1 MIFIIKPDTVPPK
14 LIEFQTAMIDSIGT
28 HGSFDRIPDEE
39 LSPFIKGYRHVEV
52 KETLYNCSHQKCS
65 YCEALPIGSRLRV
78 DHFFPKKLYPELT
91 LDWDNL
97 LPSCDNCNTRKSSH
111 DTKTEPIINPS
122 KINPFPYYNFDF
134 IWMIPAVDSPD
145 PVLTKRTIDVCDL
158 NRRELVKSR
167 ADLLVD
173 LTTYQK
179 DMNFV
184 LLDFEEPM
192 SNIKIKNRIIRL
204 EESLEIIEEM
214 AQDTEKFS
222 AFIKKFL
229 EKSIYIQE
237 VISQIKIIKNEN
249 EELFS

>member
-1 MIFIIKPDTVPPK
+1 MIFINKPVIIPPK
-14 LIEFQTAMIDSIGT
+14 LFEFQTSMLDCLGT
-28 HGSFDRIPDEE
+28 YGSFDRIPKEE
-39 LSPFIKGYRHVEV
+39 LNSFIKGYSHEAV
-52 KETLYNCSHQKCS
+52 KIPLFNCNHQKCS
-65 YCEALPIGSRLRV
+65 YCEGIPSGSKLRV

-97 LPSCDNCNTRKSSH
+97 LPSCENCNRHKSSH
-111 DTKTEPIINPS
+111 DTNTEPIINPS
-122 KINPFPYYNFDF
+122 KIDPFPYFDFDF

-145 PVLTKRTIDVCDL
+145 LVLTKRTIDVCNL

-179 DMNFV
+179 DMNFA
-184 LLDFEEPM
+184 LLELDEPM
-192 SNIKIKNRIIRL
+192 SDLKIKNRIIRL

-222 AFIKKFL
+222 AYIKKFI

-237 VISQIKIIKNEN
+237 VISQIKNIKEEY